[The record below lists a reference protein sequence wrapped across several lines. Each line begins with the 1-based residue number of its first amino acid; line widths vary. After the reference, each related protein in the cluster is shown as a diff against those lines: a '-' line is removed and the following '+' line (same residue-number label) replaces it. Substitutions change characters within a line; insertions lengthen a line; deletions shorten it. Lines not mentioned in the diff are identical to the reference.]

1 MIELPKHT
9 SHSAINSYLR
19 CGKAF
24 ELESLKKYPTMPAWW
39 LIAGSAVHTAT
50 EWIDTGEWDRSPE
63 EAWELALF
71 LEVQKARAIEPD
83 DSLWLKAGYGA
94 RAQGYEH
101 WYPKGAQYVRQW
113 ADKGLRW
120 AQVELDVSMTLPSG
134 LLIKGFID
142 RTARVGKTEYWFADL
157 KSGSTRPDSD
167 QQLGIYS
174 VLWDCW
180 LNREGF
186 TRQMGFPIKAYNYM
200 FKDDEFYEMDVSH
213 WTLDAVDKIA
223 QQWYRGVGD
232 EVFIPRRGD
241 QCARCSVSAACFLQS
256 GDTATTREYD
266 TLNPFYKE

>member
-50 EWIDTGEWDRSPE
+50 EWIDTGEWDREPE
-63 EAWELALF
+63 EAFDLAFF
-71 LEVQKARAIEPD
+71 LEIQKAREIEPNEN
-83 DSLWLKAGYGA
+83 LWLTAGWGKNQ
-94 RAQGYEH
+94 QGYAH
-101 WYPKGAQYVRQW
+101 WAEKGQRYVRQW
-113 ADKGLRW
+113 ADTPVEW
-120 AQVELDVSMTLPSG
+120 HFVELDVSMELPSG
-134 LLIKGFID
+134 IKIKGYVD
-142 RTARVGKTEYWFADL
+142 RVLVHGDKKSISIYDL

-174 VLWDCW
+174 VLASQK
-180 LNREGF
+180 LGKPV
-186 TRQMGFPIKAYNYM
+186 THAYNYM

-232 EVFIPRRGD
+232 EVFIPRRGEH
-241 QCARCSVSAACFLQS
+241 CGRCSVADACFLQS
-256 GDTATTREYD
+256 GDTPDTRAYD
-266 TLNPFYKE
+266 SLNPYFKE